1 MNLRLSRFVLIVLA
15 VIVVNVLLI
24 FTVSGTGMNY
34 PEFPLS
40 SNVELMEGDLVFRS
54 GNGII
59 SDWFRRCC
67 MEDPSFS
74 HAGIL
79 IKKGDAD
86 FVVHLQQ
93 TSSDGSLKMESLS
106 DFWSDRTCK
115 GGAVYRLDI
124 SDEEVAKVKS
134 EVLLDLKNGVQ
145 FDENFN
151 LDDDTKMYCSEW
163 IRNKLIH
170 STGDPAY
177 FPVTNA
183 GDFAYIAPDNL
194 YLNTHAQLIYKF
206 KD

>member
-1 MNLRLSRFVLIVLA
+1 MNIRLSRFVLIVLA
-15 VIVVNVLLI
+15 VVVVNVLLI
-24 FTVSGTGMNY
+24 FTVSGIGTVY
-34 PEFPLS
+34 PEVSLS
-40 SNVELMEGDLVFRS
+40 SNVQLMEGDLVFRS

-67 MEDPSFS
+67 LEDPSFS

-79 IKKGDAD
+79 IKKDNAD

-93 TSSDGSLKMESLS
+93 TSSDGSLKMERLS

-124 SDEEVAKVKS
+124 SEDEIAKVKT
-134 EVLLDLKNGVQ
+134 EVLMDLQNGVQ

-170 STGDPAY
+170 STGDPSY

>member
-1 MNLRLSRFVLIVLA
+1 MAIRLSRFVLIV
-15 VIVVNVLLI
+15 VGVVVVNVLLI
-24 FTVSGTGMNY
+24 FTVSGVGSVY
-34 PEFPLS
+34 PSTVIAENLK
-40 SNVELMEGDLVFRS
+40 LQEGDLVFRS
-54 GNGII
+54 GHGII

-67 MEDPSFS
+67 LEDPSFS

-79 IKKGDAD
+79 IKKNNAD

-93 TSSDGSLKMESLS
+93 TASDGSLKMEKLS
-106 DFWSDRTCK
+106 DFWSERTCK

-124 SDEEVAKVKS
+124 SEVEFDKVKA
-134 EVLLDLKNGVQ
+134 EVMLDLQNGVQ

-170 STGDPAY
+170 STGDPSY
-177 FPVTNA
+177 FPITNA

-194 YLNTHAQLIYKF
+194 YLNNHAQLIYKF
-206 KD
+206 KN